1 MHIYSYTH
9 DTHILILTNLKCQSD
24 LWGFYIFVITKI
36 VKYLIFVDFFAV
48 DLGISVNFHQIVP
61 IRLIYFQYIYNC
73 VFSRKRRIL
82 G

>member
-36 VKYLIFVDFFAV
+36 VKYLVGRKFYLRGLFCCGFE
-48 DLGISVNFHQIVP
+48 NF
-61 IRLIYFQYIYNC
+61 C
-73 VFSRKRRIL
+73 
-82 G
+82 